1 MKVIVVSIAILILLM
16 ILVSNCK
23 ESWCNTYSGWPGPIE
38 NGNGNYNIP
47 ALYGR
52 GQQYENKNLHFT
64 YGLNKNS
71 AYLPMRGYPCGDRE
85 VC

>member
-1 MKVIVVSIAILILLM
+1 MNTVILFMIILFLIITTVSYENW
-16 ILVSNCK
+16 SN
-23 ESWCNTYSGWPGPIE
+23 TFSGIPGPIE

-52 GQQYENKNLHFT
+52 GRQFESKMTYK

-71 AYLPMRGYPCGDRE
+71 TYMSMRGYPE
-85 VC
+85 